1 MAVRRRVRGG
11 DVVDAITGHARK
23 IDADL
28 FVVGHRHPDSRAA
41 RWWRR
46 STARALIGH
55 ARCSVLVV
63 ITH

>member
-1 MAVRRRVRGG
+1 
-11 DVVDAITGHARK
+11 VVDAITGHARK

-28 FVVGHRHPDSRAA
+28 FVVGHRHLDSRAA